1 MSEERCDRCK
11 FWVPCAAL
19 SEINNHLTDER
30 VGDCKRFPPSYH
42 IQQDWDAE
50 DGDPIFNIENWHNP
64 ATKADDWC
72 GEFKPNGTK
81 FDWSVWSARTRNAFG
96 RGGIRTIED
105 LLAKTQDDLLQLRN
119 FGATSLFEVREVL
132 AKAGLSLLGE

>member
-1 MSEERCDRCK
+1 MSECCENCK
-11 FWVPCAAL
+11 FW
-19 SEINNHLTDER
+19 R
-30 VGDCKRFPPSYH
+30 VESSDGHEGMCLRFPPQPAYFVP
-42 IQQDWDAE
+42 QDETDWSVSAWGFPE
-50 DGDPIFNIENWHNP
+50 TW
-64 ATKADDWC
+64 ADEWC